1 MTGASPKIELRGLTK
16 VYGPEPAMALKL
28 ARDGLT
34 KQEVLDSVGHVV
46 ALRDIDLDIAEGHI
60 HIVMGLS
67 GSGKSTLIRLI
78 NRLIEPT
85 EGSVRLEGMD
95 IVKLASEPL
104 LELRRRHIAM
114 VFQRFALFPHR
125 SVRDNVAYGLE
136 VQGID
141 ARERRKRADDWIERV
156 GLAGY
161 GERYP
166 NELSGG
172 MQQRVGLARAL
183 CAGAEILLM
192 DEPFGALDPLIRA
205 EMQDLLLK
213 LQAELRKTI
222 LFITHDLGEAL
233 RLGNR
238 VAILKDGLLV
248 QEAEP
253 EEIVLNPADA
263 HVAAFVRDVN
273 RGRALTTRALVATK
287 TQTPVL
293 AVAGPTI
300 PSTMALEDAAALL
313 VRANAAEGIVVSPS
327 DQVLGRLSMTD
338 IVLAMARPTE

>member
-1 MTGASPKIELRGLTK
+1 MSSAKIELRGLTK
-16 VYGPEPAMALKL
+16 VYGAEPEMALKL

-34 KQEVLDSVGHVV
+34 KQEVLDSIGHVV
-46 ALRDIDLDIAEGHI
+46 ALRDIDLDIQSGAI

-85 EGSVRLEGMD
+85 GGSIHLEGMD
-95 IVKLASEPL
+95 IVKLSREPL
-104 LELRRRHIAM
+104 MELRRRHIAM

-136 VQGID
+136 VQGVNK
-141 ARERRKRADDWIERV
+141 EPRRQRADEWIERV
-156 GLAGY
+156 GLTGY
-161 GERYP
+161 ADRAP
-166 NELSGG
+166 SELSGG

-205 EMQDLLLK
+205 EMQDVLLK
-213 LQAELRKTI
+213 LQADLKKTI

-238 VAILKDGLLV
+238 VAILRDGLLV
-248 QEAEP
+248 QDAEP
-253 EEIVLNPADA
+253 EDIVMNPADA
-263 HVAAFVRDVN
+263 YVAEFVRDIN
-273 RGRALTTRALVATK
+273 RGRVLTARALVHAK
-287 TQTPVL
+287 SQAPLL

-300 PSTMALEDAAALL
+300 PAAMALEDAAALL
-313 VRANAAEGIVVSPS
+313 VREGAAEGIVVLPG
-327 DQVLGRLSMTD
+327 DQVLGKLT
-338 IVLAMARPTE
+338 LAEIITAMVRPDKA